1 MTEQSH
7 KRAILMQGLIVKC
20 WPPILTMSQCG
31 LFGLFSVVKEVKN
44 LSIAYIST
52 RKVFTEM

>member
-1 MTEQSH
+1 
-7 KRAILMQGLIVKC
+7 MQGLIVKC